1 MYTKQQQY
9 IAVLEVL
16 NLMKACFDAN
26 DTYVCIDGK
35 SFNLHKTFGI
45 CWHVYAHTPAPEIS
59 GIDHTYLEQ
68 AFLDMG
74 LKPTLPV
81 ESQLQY
87 ESVSQWD
94 LHNSTRYDRYNPS
107 TEVGQTRIK
116 LVNDLIKYFNN
127 VLTTES
133 EAV

>member
-1 MYTKQQQY
+1 MFTKKDQY

-16 NLMKACFDAN
+16 NLMKACTDAN

-35 SFNLHKTFGI
+35 AFNLHKPFGI
-45 CWHVYAHTPAPEIS
+45 CWHVFAHTPATEIS
-59 GIDHTYLEQ
+59 GIDATYLEQ

-74 LKPTLPV
+74 LSPTLPV
-81 ESQLQY
+81 ESQLKY
-87 ESVSQWD
+87 NSVEQWD
-94 LHNSTRYDRYNPS
+94 LYNSTCYNRYDPS
-107 TEVGQTRIK
+107 TEVGQVRIT
-116 LVNDLIKYFNN
+116 LLNELIKYFNN